1 MPIGYRW
8 QMAST
13 LRNFISFFSVFV
25 FLVMAPVAGG
35 STVREITWDDLIE
48 EAWVKE
54 VQAEMAVLGRLGF
67 LQDGTEAAN
76 KAMEKLRKKWDAAP
90 IVTKYLNQPIRIP
103 GYVVPLDASRDK
115 RREFLLVPYFGACIH
130 SPPPPANQI
139 ILVQPEPN
147 SKVSHMPESMETIW
161 VEGVLLG
168 VRSTTSQGVTGY
180 SLRATSIRPYEEAPS
195 KP

>member
-1 MPIGYRW
+1 
-8 QMAST
+8 MAST
-13 LRNFISFFSVFV
+13 LRNFISFLSVFV

-76 KAMEKLRKKWDAAP
+76 KAMGKLRKKWDAAP
-90 IVTKYLNQPIRIP
+90 IVTKYLNQRIRIP

-161 VEGVLLG
+161 VEGELLG

>member
-1 MPIGYRW
+1 MV
-8 QMAST
+8 ST
-13 LRNFISFFSVFV
+13 LRRFINL
-25 FLVMAPVAGG
+25 FLGLFLLAGVSSTFASSAP
-35 STVREITWDDLIE
+35 REITWDNLIE

-76 KAMEKLRKKWDAAP
+76 KAMEKLRKKWDSAP
-90 IVTKYLNQPIRIP
+90 IVTRYLNQPIRIP
-103 GYVVPLDASRDK
+103 GYVLPLDASRDK

-139 ILVQPEPN
+139 ILVQPEPT
-147 SKVSHMPESMETIW
+147 SQVDRMPESMETIW
-161 VEGVLLG
+161 VEGELLG

-180 SLRATSIRPYEEAPS
+180 SLRATRIRPYEEASPR
-195 KP
+195 P